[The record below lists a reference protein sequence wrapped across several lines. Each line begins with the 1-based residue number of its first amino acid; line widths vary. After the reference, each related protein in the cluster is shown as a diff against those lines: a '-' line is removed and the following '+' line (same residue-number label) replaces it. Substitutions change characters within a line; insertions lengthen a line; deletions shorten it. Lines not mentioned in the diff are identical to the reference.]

1 MSHVRI
7 IGTNSKRD
15 VTGGYTN
22 TETNDNRGR
31 EEICLR
37 VGPTA
42 RAPPRSA
49 ARTLT
54 LINPIETVTTINA
67 LFKYNDMNNNR
78 YVSKCTI
85 YNSVCGGSRLAARRR
100 AAHLMEH
107 ANCARSR
114 RSDDDDSL

>member
-85 YNSVCGGSRLAARRR
+85 YNSVCGGSRLARGAGG
-100 AAHLMEH
+100 AHLMEH